1 LPRLGDGAGVAADL
15 FPPLDPRVLERVR
28 NALIRLPD
36 SARNRHYYEIPGDRL
51 ATPRH
56 PDAQ

>member
-1 LPRLGDGAGVAADL
+1 MAADL